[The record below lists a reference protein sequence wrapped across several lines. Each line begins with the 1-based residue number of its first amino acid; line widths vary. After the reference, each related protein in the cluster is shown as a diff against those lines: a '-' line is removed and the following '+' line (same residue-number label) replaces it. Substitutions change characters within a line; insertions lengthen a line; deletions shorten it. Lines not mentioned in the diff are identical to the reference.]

1 MPRLPAPRIPTGSVY
16 YRRGGGRKEVGYR
29 YLIEDVVEKNLE
41 LGRAESGLFLFPQ
54 QASSQKKSLPSMG
67 SIRCSAHGIKIE
79 LSDFLHATLPI
90 PASLLVGQM
99 GGYLIRATFSIWV
112 SVECTID
119 GWCGW
124 MRCSAA
130 KEEGWV

>member
-54 QASSQKKSLPSMG
+54 QAS
-67 SIRCSAHGIKIE
+67 
-79 LSDFLHATLPI
+79 F
-90 PASLLVGQM
+90 
-99 GGYLIRATFSIWV
+99 
-112 SVECTID
+112 
-119 GWCGW
+119 
-124 MRCSAA
+124 A
-130 KEEGWV
+130 KEKPPVHGFYPLFCAWDKDRTFPISYMPLYQSPLLCWWARWAAIS